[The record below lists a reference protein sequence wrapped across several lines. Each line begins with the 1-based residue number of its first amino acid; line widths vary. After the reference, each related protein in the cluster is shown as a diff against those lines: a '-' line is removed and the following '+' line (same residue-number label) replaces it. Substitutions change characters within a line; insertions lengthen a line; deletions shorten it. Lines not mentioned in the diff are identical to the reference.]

1 MHAKEIYGGGE
12 FYLFLF
18 LFQLFIIVPL
28 PLLRDIKKI
37 VSLIIN

>member
-1 MHAKEIYGGGE
+1 MHAKEIYGGGI
-12 FYLFLF
+12 LFVF
-18 LFQLFIIVPL
+18 LFQLFIIAPL